1 MRGAGRGTRAIVD
14 LAVPRLHYAPG
25 AGNAPHVALP
35 CGTRADQTC
44 LALFF
49 FLRLGRR
56 TRLRQ
61 STCIAGTQA
70 ARVRRCAALRCG
82 RARRWG

>member
-25 AGNAPHVALP
+25 AGNAPHLALP

-49 FLRLGRR
+49 FLRLDR
-56 TRLRQ
+56 
-61 STCIAGTQA
+61 
-70 ARVRRCAALRCG
+70 
-82 RARRWG
+82 